1 MMIYM
6 VASSNVQSLG
16 AAGLYGAYTVNGGG
30 GGSTVPVTRSTL
42 DAARIGQGRT
52 PEAEWPDGYLGTIR
66 TRREDR
72 LLDSLK
78 NRQNER
84 SYQRGVH
91 KGERIDPSDYF
102 YPPGLDP
109 ARGIRNQQRGV
120 RTAPVMAL
128 APHPHLVNDGKADP
142 PNNVPG
148 EINPKRV
155 AQLGHLLPGW
165 N

>member
-1 MMIYM
+1 M
-6 VASSNVQSLG
+6 AQNTQSLG
-16 AAGLYGAYTVNGGG
+16 AGGLYGTYTVNGGG
-30 GGSTVPVTRSTL
+30 GGGTVPVTRDTL

-52 PEAEWPDGYLGTIR
+52 PEAEYPDGYLGTIR

-78 NRQNER
+78 SRNNER

-91 KGERIDPSDYF
+91 KGERIDPGDYF

-120 RTAPVMAL
+120 KTAPLMEL
-128 APHPHLVNDGKADP
+128 APHPHLQNDGKADA
-142 PNNVPG
+142 PNSVPG

-155 AQLGHLLPGW
+155 AQLGHLRPRW
-165 N
+165 T